1 MFLQKN
7 AVANFSQLDKFCA
20 VIGALLL
27 LLMPFRYYYESET
40 NLLHVLLLA
49 LIYFG

>member
-7 AVANFSQLDKFCA
+7 AVANFSHLNELCA
-20 VIGALLL
+20 AIGAILL

>member
-1 MFLQKN
+1 MFSQKN
-7 AVANFSQLDKFCA
+7 AVANFSQLDELCDA
-20 VIGALLL
+20 IDALLL
-27 LLMPFRYYYESET
+27 LLLPFRYYYEFET